1 MNIEKRNAKMF
12 NIIILVVLA
21 AMLVTVLGGFMMQR
35 QTMYSRDGGM
45 GMGRSTDPLI
55 RPELAQSG
63 PTGTLVMSVGI
74 ILLLFGF
81 GVLVVLLWAK
91 RNSLHGNSS

>member
-1 MNIEKRNAKMF
+1 MNIEKRNSKMF

-21 AMLVTVLGGFMMQR
+21 AMLVTVIGGIMMQR
-35 QTMYSRDGGM
+35 QTMPSRENGM
-45 GMGRSTDPLI
+45 GMGRSTNLLLQ
-55 RPELAQSG
+55 PESAQSG